1 MAKIHLGDIG
11 TVFELT
17 VKDADTKALVPI
29 QTASVKQII
38 FKAPSGATKT
48 TTAVFKT
55 DGSDG
60 VIQYTT
66 IADDLDEEGAWELQG
81 YVVTPTF
88 TNHTSIDTFIV
99 SGNL

>member
-11 TVFELT
+11 TVIELT
-17 VKDADTKALVPI
+17 VKDADTNVAVDI
-29 QTASVKQII
+29 SAATTKQLKLRSPTGID
-38 FKAPSGATKT
+38 KT

-55 DGSDG
+55 DGTDG

-66 IADDLDEEGAWELQG
+66 ITDDLDEQGVWELQA
-81 YVVTPTF
+81 YVVTPSF
-88 TNHTSIDTFIV
+88 TNHSSIDTFIV